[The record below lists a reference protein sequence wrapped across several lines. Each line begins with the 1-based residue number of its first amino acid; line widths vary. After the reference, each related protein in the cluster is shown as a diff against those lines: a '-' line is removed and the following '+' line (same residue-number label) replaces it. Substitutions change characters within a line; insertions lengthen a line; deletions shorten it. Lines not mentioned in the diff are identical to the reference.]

1 MSEIQ
6 RATETYP
13 CSAPDCDDLAQPHEM
28 VDGSYCS
35 LRCSRRHDGDKLLRN
50 IEHDHR
56 FCTTCFRQLKEI
68 EKPDATTSVVVGP
81 VDHDEVADTT
91 RDCLI
96 GMQYRTR
103 HAETGEIEGR
113 PHVEVHTD
121 APGQDRPLS
130 PGDRLAM
137 TGTVCKCGTTDHR
150 DDYLR
155 GEHVT
160 DVRDAAERLCGILDW
175 LGREGQDDRTVHAA
189 TLIQTLTET
198 LREDGEPDWALAV
211 GRAVA

>member
-1 MSEIQ
+1 MSEIK
-6 RATETYP
+6 RARQTYQ
-13 CSAPDCDDLAQPHEM
+13 CSGPDCDDSAEPHEL

-35 LRCSRRHDGDKLLRN
+35 LRCSRRDDGEAVLRN
-50 IEHDHR
+50 IEYDHR

-68 EKPDATTSVVVGP
+68 EKPDASTSIVVGP
-81 VDHDEVADTT
+81 VDHDAVEPTV
-91 RDCLI
+91 RDCLV
-96 GMQYRTR
+96 GFQYRTR
-103 HAETGEIEGR
+103 HARTGEIEGR
-113 PHVEVHTD
+113 AHVERTD
-121 APGQDRPLS
+121 APAQDRPIS

-137 TGTVCKCGTTDHR
+137 TGTICECGTTDHR

-160 DVRDAAERLCGILDW
+160 NVRNAAERLCGILDW

-189 TLIQTLTET
+189 TLVESLTESV
-198 LREDGEPDWALAV
+198 RRDGEPDWALAV